1 MVGGETCLYDVNMP
15 KGYYINCTFIWK
27 KIYNTECNIKI
38 LGVSKLFLKVSL
50 SFVRL
55 RDYLW
60 QNPTPADKK
69 GLFQ

>member
-1 MVGGETCLYDVNMP
+1 MGVGGETYLYDVNMP

-27 KIYNTECNIKI
+27 KVYNTECNIKI

-55 RDYLW
+55 RDYL
-60 QNPTPADKK
+60 
-69 GLFQ
+69 